1 MSIKLN
7 NITIEQLRQLQKD
20 GATFVLN
27 ITANWCPDCTER
39 QVHHLPQFSGILK
52 EYDVTLYG
60 LMVQEV
66 KGEFL
71 SDDHQK
77 LVEELG
83 GHGYPRTVFFA
94 DGQAVDSDNVEVITE
109 DGLQQLANR
118 FAKLIKKPA

>member
-1 MSIKLN
+1 MN
-7 NITIEQLRQLQKD
+7 NITIEQLGQLQKD
-20 GATFVLN
+20 RATFVLN

-39 QVHHLPQFSGILK
+39 QVHHLPQFSELLK
-52 EYDVTLYG
+52 EHEVTLYG

-71 SDDHQK
+71 SDEHQR

-83 GHGYPRTVFFA
+83 GHGYPRTVLFV
-94 DGQAVDSDNVEVITE
+94 DGKAVDSDNVEVITE